1 MTTMTKGT
9 KIFAWVMVVW
19 NAMGVLAFVSQL
31 LMTPE
36 MIAQLPEAQQEAYKN
51 IPTWSMVAYALAV
64 FGGLLGSLMLALGKK
79 LAFPLLVVSLAG
91 VLVQQFY
98 NFVIIDSI
106 ALLGPSVVILP
117 TVVVIISILLVV
129 VSQRGVKA
137 GWLQ

>member
-36 MIAQLPEAQQEAYKN
+36 MSAQLPEAQQEAYKN

-106 ALLGPSVVILP
+106 ALLGPSVVLLP
-117 TVVVIISILLVV
+117 AVVVIISILLVV

>member
-64 FGGLLGSLMLALGKK
+64 FGGFLGSLMLALGKK

-117 TVVVIISILLVV
+117 AVVVIISILLVV

>member
-9 KIFAWVMVVW
+9 KIFAWIMVVW
-19 NAMGVLAFVSQL
+19 NVMGVLAFVSQL

-91 VLVQQFY
+91 VLVQHFY

-117 TVVVIISILLVV
+117 AVVVIISILLVV

>member
-9 KIFAWVMVVW
+9 KVFAWIMVVW
-19 NAMGVLAFVSQL
+19 NAMGVMAFISQL

-51 IPTWSMVAYALAV
+51 IPTWSMGAYALAV

-79 LAFPLLVVSLAG
+79 LAFPLLLISLAG

-98 NFVIIDSI
+98 NFFIIDSV
-106 ALLGPSVVILP
+106 AMFGPTVVILP
-117 TVVVIISILLVV
+117 ALVVVIAFLLVV

-137 GWLQ
+137 GWLK

>member
-98 NFVIIDSI
+98 TFVIIDSI

-117 TVVVIISILLVV
+117 AVVVIISILLVV

>member
-9 KIFAWVMVVW
+9 KIFAWIMVVW

-36 MIAQLPEAQQEAYKN
+36 MIAQLPEAQQEAYNN

-117 TVVVIISILLVV
+117 AVVVIISILLVV

>member
-9 KIFAWVMVVW
+9 KIFAWIMVVW

-64 FGGLLGSLMLALGKK
+64 FGGLLGSLMLH
-79 LAFPLLVVSLAG
+79 
-91 VLVQQFY
+91 Q
-98 NFVIIDSI
+98 I
-106 ALLGPSVVILP
+106 
-117 TVVVIISILLVV
+117 
-129 VSQRGVKA
+129 
-137 GWLQ
+137 

>member
-9 KIFAWVMVVW
+9 KIFAWIMVVW
-19 NAMGVLAFVSQL
+19 NVMGVLAFVSQL

-36 MIAQLPEAQQEAYKN
+36 MIAQLPEAQQGAYKN
-51 IPTWSMVAYALAV
+51 TPTWSMVAYALAV

-79 LAFPLLVVSLAG
+79 LAFPLLVISLAG

-117 TVVVIISILLVV
+117 AVVVIISILLVV

>member
-9 KIFAWVMVVW
+9 KIFAWIMVVW
-19 NAMGVLAFVSQL
+19 NVMGVLAFVSQL

-64 FGGLLGSLMLALGKK
+64 FGGFLGSLMLALGKK

-117 TVVVIISILLVV
+117 AVVVIISILLVV